1 MKKTS
6 MLSSLEVDGHVAGP
20 AWMCAL
26 PRRKRM
32 SGQRVLQGVSG
43 LMRTVNIS
51 SDPWGITHDRD
62 WHDLTPW

>member
-1 MKKTS
+1 

-20 AWMCAL
+20 AWRCAL
-26 PRRKRM
+26 PTRKCM
-32 SGQRVLQGVSG
+32 SG

-62 WHDLTPW
+62 WHDLTHW